1 MRADIIK
8 IGNSKGLRI
17 PKAFL
22 EQCGMKTS
30 VDLRVE
36 DHSLVVTPY
45 EKTRDEWEEKFKLMA
60 KNEDD
65 APLEIGSLKNSWDE
79 KEWQW

>member
-1 MRADIIK
+1 MRADIIR

-22 EQCGMKTS
+22 EQCGMKTV

-36 DHSLVVTPY
+36 DNSLVVTPY
-45 EKTRDEWEEKFKLMA
+45 EKVREEWEEKFRLMA
-60 KNEDD
+60 KDGDD
-65 APLEIGSLKNSWDE
+65 YLLDISSLPNFWDE
-79 KEWQW
+79 SEWQW